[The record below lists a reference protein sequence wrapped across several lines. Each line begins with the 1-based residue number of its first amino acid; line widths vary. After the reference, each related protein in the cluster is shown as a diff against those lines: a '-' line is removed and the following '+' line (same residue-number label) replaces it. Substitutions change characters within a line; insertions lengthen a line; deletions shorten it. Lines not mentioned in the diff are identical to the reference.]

1 MRVIDL
7 PHELYSSNDILRG
20 SDLLAFLESIGS
32 NRLADKAKNMMM
44 ARAQLYHGSALP
56 EGIPRP
62 GKSDIWANMLYKMLH
77 NENDGRVD

>member
-7 PHELYSSNDILRG
+7 PHGPYGSNDILHG
-20 SDLLAFLESIGS
+20 SDLIAFLESIGS

-44 ARAQLYHGSALP
+44 ARARLYHGSALS

-62 GKSDIWANMLYKMLH
+62 GKSDIWANMLCRLQSVDAGH
-77 NENDGRVD
+77 NAA